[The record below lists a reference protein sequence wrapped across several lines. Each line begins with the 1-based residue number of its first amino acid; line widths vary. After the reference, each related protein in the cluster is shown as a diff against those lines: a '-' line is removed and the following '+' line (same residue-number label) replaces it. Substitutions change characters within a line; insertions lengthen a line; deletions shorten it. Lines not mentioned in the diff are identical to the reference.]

1 MQNSSVHT
9 LETVLYFT
17 LLQLIL
23 IVASARLFGWVA
35 RRLGQPRAVG
45 EIVAGL
51 VLGPSLFA
59 ALAPGAFAYVFKSTD
74 GMALSIIS
82 QVGLIL
88 LMLQVGME
96 FDFGHLKPRGKRAA
110 MVMVSLAG
118 IVAPFSLG
126 VAIGWVSAPI
136 LAPGINPLAYT
147 LFCGVALSITA
158 MPILGRIMIE
168 YDLTRT
174 PLGAIT
180 ISAAAVDDVIGWTLL
195 AAVAAAAVGGF
206 SLEGTGTRILL
217 LVAYVALSFLVVRKL
232 LHALLDRIDRRAA
245 RNGDGNGTAGAL
257 DANAMALVLAFAFA
271 SAIATFKLGV
281 FAIFG
286 GFIIGVLLHD
296 RERLVA
302 AWRLQ
307 VAPFVTV
314 FFLPVFFTFTG
325 LRTNVQGLDSL
336 DLWLWCAA
344 FMALAYLGK
353 YGGCYLGAR
362 LAGVPK
368 HEAKAIAIMMNTR
381 ALMELV
387 VLNVGYDLGVIP
399 QNVFTMLV
407 IMALV
412 TTVTTAPLLRYWLP
426 KIGHAIPAHRD
437 A

>member
-9 LETVLYFT
+9 LETILFFT

-23 IVASARLFGWVA
+23 ILAAARAFGWAA
-35 RRLGQPRAVG
+35 RRIGQPRAVG

-59 ALAPGAFAYVFKSTD
+59 ALAPEAFGFVFKSIDST
-74 GMALSIIS
+74 ALSILS
-82 QVGLIL
+82 QVGLVL

-96 FDFGHLKPRGKRAA
+96 FDFAHLKAKANRAA
-110 MVMVSLAG
+110 MVLVSLAG
-118 IVAPFSLG
+118 IVAPFALG

-136 LAPGINPLAYT
+136 LAPGINPVGYT

-174 PLGAIT
+174 ALGAIT
-180 ISAAAVDDVIGWTLL
+180 ISAAAIDDVIGWTLL

-206 SLEGTGTRILL
+206 SIEGTALRVLGL
-217 LVAYVALSFLVVRKL
+217 AGYVALSFFVVRHVL
-232 LHALLDRIDRRAA
+232 NRMLDRVDGGSALTQ
-245 RNGDGNGTAGAL
+245 NG
-257 DANAMALVLAFAFA
+257 MAVVLMFTFA
-271 SAIATFKLGV
+271 SAIATYKLGV

-286 GFIIGVLLHD
+286 GFMIGVLLHD
-296 RERLVA
+296 RAQLVA
-302 AWRLQ
+302 AWKAQ

-314 FFLPVFFTFTG
+314 LFLPVFFTFTG
-325 LRTNVQGLDSL
+325 LRTDVQGLDSL
-336 DLWLWCAA
+336 ELWLWCAA
-344 FMALAYLGK
+344 FMTLAYLGK
-353 YGGCYLGAR
+353 FGGCYLGAR

-368 HEAKAIAIMMNTR
+368 NEAKAIAIMMNTR

-399 QNVFTMLV
+399 QSVFTMLV
-407 IMALV
+407 LMALV

-426 KIGHAIPAHRD
+426 RIGHTIPLHRD